1 MNGQT
6 YISIKKHTTKKGS
19 QWMIKKLIISSNV
32 GDTKALS
39 YYVPK

>member
-1 MNGQT
+1 MGKHI
-6 YISIKKHTTKKGS
+6 YPLKKHTTKKGS